1 MQQPRAIL
9 ITGASS
15 GIGEALAH
23 AYAAPGVFLALLGRD
38 EARLQAVAAACRAR
52 GAEVAIC
59 AGDVTHGAGLAA
71 FIETVDQQHPLD
83 LVIANA
89 GVSAGTE
96 GGRESA
102 AQTRRVLSVNVD
114 GVLNTVLP
122 VIPCMLAR
130 RRGQIALMASLAAFR
145 GFPGSPTYCASKA
158 MVRVW
163 GEALRPELAPL
174 GVEVSVICPGFV
186 VSRMTAINKFHM
198 PLLMSAERAA
208 RIIKDGLARNKAR
221 IAFPR
226 RLYALVRLIAA
237 LPPGLID
244 PLLARLPRKAAPPEA
259 GEAR

>member
-15 GIGEALAH
+15 GIGEALAL
-23 AYAAPGVFLALLGRD
+23 AYAAPGIFLALLGRD
-38 EARLQAVAAACRAR
+38 EARLSAVAGACRAK

-59 AGDVTHGAGLAA
+59 AGDVTHGAGLGA
-71 FIETVDQQHPLD
+71 FIETIDQQHPLD

-102 AQTRRVLSVNVD
+102 AQTRRVLGVNVD

-122 VIPCMLAR
+122 VIPRMVAR
-130 RRGQIALMASLAAFR
+130 RKGQIALMASLAAFR

-163 GEALRPELAPL
+163 GEALRPELAPA

-198 PLLMSAERAA
+198 PLLMPAERAA
-208 RIIKDGLARNKAR
+208 AIIKRGLARNRAR
-221 IAFPR
+221 IAFPW
-226 RLYALVRLIAA
+226 RLYMAVRLLAA

-244 PLLARLPRKAAPPEA
+244 PILARLPRKA
-259 GEAR
+259 